1 MKTISRNRALAFNE
15 YPDAGQA
22 RTEHAPHFCSH
33 AASRDYFLMLVKRIA
48 SLLV

>member
-15 YPDAGQA
+15 YPNAAHDPPD
-22 RTEHAPHFCSH
+22 HAPHFISH